1 MLHVLR
7 FVFNPAREKERGNW
21 LDQLLLSLGHRSVYY
36 GLSYTVEIFHDE
48 NLKEK
53 FIQKFPKWPMAPQ
66 AAWSQDPVRALVLNE
81 HQEPQWDFL
90 GLDVDKHPTSN

>member
-1 MLHVLR
+1 
-7 FVFNPAREKERGNW
+7 
-21 LDQLLLSLGHRSVYY
+21 
-36 GLSYTVEIFHDE
+36 
-48 NLKEK
+48 
-53 FIQKFPKWPMAPQ
+53 MAPQ